1 MNEDSR
7 RDAVIDACRWLADA
21 GFTSGTSGNVSVRV
35 SGGPAG
41 TFLVTPTGVAWD
53 RITADGLVPVDGA
66 AGPPPDASPSCEWRL
81 HAAIYHRRPDV
92 GAVVHTHPRAATAL
106 SCLRRPI
113 PPFHYMVAAA
123 GGPEIP
129 CAGYATFGTQA
140 LAEMVAAA
148 LGSRYRACL
157 MANHGLVAVGA
168 DPDSALALAR
178 LVETLADQYLLALA
192 AGDPI
197 PLDEPEID
205 RVIKQF
211 AVYAD
216 APPAAA
222 SLRLEPAGPGRA
234 RPADIAPA
242 TRSTRIGLWE
252 GGEDARAAAAP
263 PATSAAGPGAAE
275 SVAAAD
281 PDTIDRPAPLVLL
294 AHGSPDPDW
303 KRGLLEVADRLG
315 REQRG
320 AVRVAFLQFDRP
332 DLPSLARE
340 LRKEGIDRIRLI
352 PVFYAEGKHLRADV
366 PELVRTVEADGTSV
380 ELLEAPGELEEFD
393 DVLLTLLGRIAAA
406 P

>member
-1 MNEDSR
+1 MNKDSR
-7 RDAVIDACRWLADA
+7 RDAVIDACRWLAEA
-21 GFTSGTSGNVSVRV
+21 AFTSGTSGNVSVRV
-35 SGGPAG
+35 PGGPAG

-66 AGPPPDASPSCEWRL
+66 AGPPPDAAPSCEWRL

-92 GAVVHTHPRAATAL
+92 GAVVHAHPRAATAL

-140 LAEMVAAA
+140 LAEQVAAA

-157 MANHGLVAVGA
+157 MANHGLVAVGT
-168 DPDSALALAR
+168 DPDAALALAR

-222 SLRLEPAGPGRA
+222 SLRLEPAGPGRT

-252 GGEDARAAAAP
+252 EGEGVPAGVAAP
-263 PATSAAGPGAAE
+263 ATASAGPGAGEDAE
-275 SVAAAD
+275 
-281 PDTIDRPAPLVLL
+281 RLAPLVLL
-294 AHGSPDPDW
+294 AHGSPDPEW
-303 KRGLLEVADRLG
+303 KRGLLEVAERLG
-315 REQRG
+315 REMRG

-332 DLPSLARE
+332 DLPFLARE

-352 PVFYAEGKHLRADV
+352 PVFFAEGKHLRADV
-366 PELVRTVEADGTSV
+366 PELIRTVEDDGTSV